1 MGSLRAIAT
10 ALDAHLGDTLVF
22 VFNVR
27 DSTVAVKRVAKVNG
41 ADRLAALIGGPVAPS
56 PRAAL
61 ARAFGCDPDELDGLL
76 QRRGE
81 ADHSPGRR
89 HVTARRRSRTADHLV
104 GGHTPRRSSRS
115 ERSSAGV
122 IGEEHVDCDATGLW
136 GGHED
141 LADRVRDRLP

>member
-81 ADHSPGRR
+81 ADHSPGPTTCHCTTPVADSRPPS
-89 HVTARRRSRTADHLV
+89 RRS
-104 GGHTPRRSSRS
+104 HTPS
-115 ERSSAGV
+115 
-122 IGEEHVDCDATGLW
+122 
-136 GGHED
+136 
-141 LADRVRDRLP
+141 